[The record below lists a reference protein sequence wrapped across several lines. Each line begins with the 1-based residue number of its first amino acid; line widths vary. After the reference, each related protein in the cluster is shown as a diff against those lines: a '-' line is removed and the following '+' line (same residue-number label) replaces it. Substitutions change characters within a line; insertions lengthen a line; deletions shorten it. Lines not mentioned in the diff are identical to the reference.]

1 MAINEIKKYDAFLE
15 INHFTE
21 AQRKISLRNIFDRDI
36 ANNGNFNF
44 RTKIIRPLKKE
55 DVIDV
60 ESLFKHLTHK
70 TEVVE
75 TDKRG
80 KTIRSRDFFDFE
92 RSKRLHWILPHINE
106 IIATNIEVF
115 SSNNRIDGKDVI
127 RTYIHNKEKDYVII
141 LEPQSS
147 GLDYYFITA
156 YYLEKKYGGPNMI
169 KQKFKNRLPEVY

>member
-1 MAINEIKKYDAFLE
+1 MAINQTKIYDGFLE

-21 AQRKISLRNIFDRDI
+21 GQRRASLKNIFDRDI
-36 ANNGNFNF
+36 ANNDNFDF

-80 KTIRSRDFFDFE
+80 KAIKSRDFFDFE
-92 RSKRLHWILPHINE
+92 RSKRLHWILPHLKEKINSTIE
-106 IIATNIEVF
+106 IF
-115 SSNNRIDGKDVI
+115 SSNNRINGQDVI
-127 RTYIHNKEKDYVII
+127 RTYIHNKDKEYVII
-141 LEPQSS
+141 LEPQNS

-156 YYLEKKYGGPNMI
+156 YYLEKKYGGLNMI